1 VNTTLLFFIIGFT
14 SSLVGFAAGYFAGDK
29 AAEINER

>member
-1 VNTTLLFFIIGFT
+1 MNNVLLFFIIGFMAA
-14 SSLVGFAAGYFAGDK
+14 LVGFAAGYFAGDK

>member
-1 VNTTLLFFIIGFT
+1 MNATLLFFLIGFT
-14 SSLVGFAAGYFAGDK
+14 AALVGFAAGFFAGDK